1 MMEWFVGVVE
11 DRNDP
16 EMMGRVRVRIVGAHS
31 PNVSEVPTGS
41 LPWATVMTPT
51 SSPSISGVGESPS
64 IVEGSWVV
72 GFFHDDQLKQDPIIM
87 GTIPGKPTEKRSSDV
102 GFSDPNQVYPKYLDE
117 SDIPAR
123 AREIQGSPYT
133 GTTRLTEPDE
143 SWDGYGAEYPHN
155 QVKATEAGHY
165 KEYDDTEGF
174 ARIKEF
180 HKSGTFYEV
189 QDDGTIV
196 THVVKDN
203 YRVVLRDENVYVEGN
218 VNLQIAGNCNT
229 QIDGNWDVDVTGI
242 ATIDAAQIFL
252 NRDNGDAWAAARL
265 GDTADTGDAGTGSHF
280 DTNSAG
286 TDKIETGSGTVF
298 IGK

>member
-16 EMMGRVRVRIVGAHS
+16 EMMGRVRVRIIGVHS
-31 PNVSEVPTGS
+31 PNISEVSVDS

-102 GFSDPNQVYPKYLDE
+102 GFSDPNEVYPMYLDE

-123 AREIQGSPYT
+123 AREIQGTPYT

-143 SWDGYGAEYPHN
+143 SWDGYSAEYPHN

-165 KEYDDTEGF
+165 KEYDDTEGY

-180 HKSGTFYEV
+180 HKSGTFYEM

-196 THVVKDN
+196 THIVKDN
-203 YRVVLRDENVYVEGN
+203 YRVVLRDENIFVQGN
-218 VNLQIAGNCNT
+218 VNLEIGGNCTT
-229 QIDGNWDVDVTGI
+229 QIDGDWDVDVTGDI
-242 ATIDAAQIFL
+242 TIDGSTINLNSGTEDQKAA
-252 NRDNGDAWAAARL
+252 RKGDAADKGEGL
-265 GDTADTGDAGTGSHF
+265 HGDGS
-280 DTNSAG
+280 
-286 TDKIETGSGTVF
+286 DKIEAGSSTVF
-298 IGK
+298 IGG